1 MRREPGFAFVRGA
14 ALGLVALAFLAP
26 FAWMLLASVR
36 SAEDVARGSLWT
48 GGAELRL
55 SNYSEVATRIDLG
68 RQFTNTAWIAL
79 CNVVGSVLSGALVG
93 YAFARLRF
101 RGRDLLFL
109 AVLSAM
115 LLPPQITMIPQFLLF
130 RELGWLDSSLPLT
143 VPAFLCGNGFNA
155 FFVFLFRQYY
165 LGLPREL
172 EEAARIDGAGF
183 GATFAR
189 IFLPL
194 AMPAAATV
202 AVFAFVW
209 TWNDFQLP
217 LVFLHSPEQHTLALG
232 LAAFK
237 GGPYGNS
244 QVHLLMAAS
253 VIAVAPCIL
262 LFVAAQRLFLSSVS
276 VGGLKT

>member
-1 MRREPGFAFVRGA
+1 MRPDRSHDRIRTA
-14 ALGLVALAFLAP
+14 ALVLVALAFVAP
-26 FAWMLLASVR
+26 FAWMLLASLR
-36 SAEDVARGSLWT
+36 SAEDVARGEVLSFASL
-48 GGAELRL
+48 RF
-55 SNYSEVATRIDLG
+55 SNYAEVSERIDLV
-68 RQFTNTAWIAL
+68 QQVANTTWIAL
-79 CNVVGSVLSGALVG
+79 CNVAGSVMSGALVG

-101 RGRDLLFL
+101 RGRDALFL
-109 AVLSAM
+109 ALLAAM
-115 LLPPQITMIPQFLLF
+115 LLPPQVTMIPQFLLF

-143 VPAFLCGNGFNA
+143 VPAFLSGNGFNA

-165 LGLPREL
+165 LGLPKEL
-172 EEAARIDGAGF
+172 EEAARVDGAGF
-183 GATFAR
+183 FATFVR

-194 AMPAAATV
+194 ALPAAATV

-217 LVFLHSPEQHTLALG
+217 LVFLQSPEQHTLALG

-253 VIAVAPCIL
+253 VIAILPCIV
-262 LFVAAQRLFLSSVS
+262 LFLAAQRLFLSNVS
-276 VGGLKT
+276 IGGLKS

>member
-1 MRREPGFAFVRGA
+1 MRSDRGTNLVGRIA
-14 ALGLVALAFLAP
+14 MVLVALAFVAP
-26 FAWMLLASVR
+26 FAWMLLASLR
-36 SAEDVARGSLWT
+36 SPEEVARGEVFTL
-48 GGAELRL
+48 AAPRL
-55 SNYSEVATRIDLG
+55 SNYGEVFARMDVTRQLA
-68 RQFTNTAWIAL
+68 NTGWIAL
-79 CNVVGSVLSGALVG
+79 CNVIGSVISGALVG

-109 AVLSAM
+109 VLLAAM
-115 LLPPQITMIPQFLLF
+115 LLPPQLTMIPQFLLF
-130 RELGWLDSSLPLT
+130 RGLGWLDTSLPLT

-172 EEAARIDGAGF
+172 EEAARVDGAGF
-183 GATFAR
+183 VTTFTR

-194 AMPAAATV
+194 ALPAAATV
-202 AVFAFVW
+202 GVFAFVW

-217 LVFLHSPEQHTLALG
+217 LVFLQSQEQHTLALG

-244 QVHLLMAAS
+244 QVNLLMAAS
-253 VIAVAPCIL
+253 VIAIAPCIF
-262 LFVAAQRLFLSSVS
+262 LFLAAQRLFLSSIT

>member
-1 MRREPGFAFVRGA
+1 MRSERGTRLVHGLA
-14 ALGLVALAFLAP
+14 MVLVALAFVAP
-26 FAWMLLASVR
+26 FLWMLLASFGT
-36 SAEDVARGSLWT
+36 AAGVARGELL
-48 GGAELRL
+48 GGDGWPQL
-55 SNYSEVATRIDLG
+55 SNYAEVAQRIDLP
-68 RQFTNTAWIAL
+68 RQFANTAWIAVL
-79 CNVVGSVLSGALVG
+79 NVVGSVLSGAGVG

-101 RGRDLLFL
+101 RGRDALFL
-109 AVLSAM
+109 VVLSAM
-115 LLPPQITMIPQFLLF
+115 LLPPQVTMIPQFLLF
-130 RELGWLDSSLPLT
+130 RELGWLDSALPLT

-183 GATFAR
+183 LATFVR

-194 AMPAAATV
+194 ALPAAATV

-217 LVFLHSPEQHTLALG
+217 LVFLHSQEQHTLALG

-237 GGPYGNS
+237 GGPYGNT
-244 QVHLLMAAS
+244 QIHLLMAAS
-253 VIAVAPCIL
+253 VIAIAPCIL
-262 LFVAAQRLFLSSVS
+262 LFLAAQRLFLSSVS
-276 VGGLKT
+276 VGGLKS